1 MSVFSKQSPENQETG
16 CNKRPRKRGKVV
28 TTDPDNLMRTVRIF
42 CHDPDMTDSDDDDEP
57 KSKTLVKEIK
67 IPMIKIPATGS
78 FQVGLKNADKILAKT
93 KTGLTKN
100 VSQPPGVTTGLKY
113 RGVRQRKWGKW
124 AAEIRDPFMGRRI
137 WLGTFETAE
146 DASQAYENKKLE
158 FEEMAQSLKLPVN
171 KNKNRGP
178 AREKPA
184 VSEESAD
191 VLAHGSPSSVLEMEL
206 SSGSGSGAK
215 IFINEDKKMEPFNE
229 VLSLDHLDV
238 HLDVLPEMGLVEPV
252 DEALTLAEI
261 GNDLDLGL
269 ELGAPFLDDFVAPLH
284 GEFGDI
290 DDLELYGLDEESTE
304 LPDWD
309 FGELNNEELAWINTL
324 RFDEPLMG

>member
-28 TTDPDNLMRTVRIF
+28 TTDPVNLMRTVRIF

-171 KNKNRGP
+171 KNKNGVRPGKSP
-178 AREKPA
+178 RFRKNRRTCSRTGHRLQFSRWNCLPVLVRERK
-184 VSEESAD
+184 S
-191 VLAHGSPSSVLEMEL
+191 L
-206 SSGSGSGAK
+206 SMRIKRWS
-215 IFINEDKKMEPFNE
+215 
-229 VLSLDHLDV
+229 
-238 HLDVLPEMGLVEPV
+238 
-252 DEALTLAEI
+252 
-261 GNDLDLGL
+261 
-269 ELGAPFLDDFVAPLH
+269 
-284 GEFGDI
+284 
-290 DDLELYGLDEESTE
+290 
-304 LPDWD
+304 
-309 FGELNNEELAWINTL
+309 
-324 RFDEPLMG
+324 RLMKCCH